1 MRKSL
6 FAIAALTLAA
16 STFTIKADAMPLGGL
31 GSAADSLGIVEK
43 SQFFYGGRDYCWY
56 PDGWHGPGFYW
67 CGYAYRPGF
76 GWGGP
81 MGWRGWRGGEGRRW
95 RGGDGMRF
103 QGGRGVGGPR
113 MMGPRVGAPGGGGRG
128 GGGGGGGRGVGGPK
142 H

>member
-1 MRKSL
+1 MRVSELKRIRRAVECQRHRNIWRMDMRKLILTAAAVALTASSL
-6 FAIAALTLAA
+6 FV
-16 STFTIKADAMPLGGL
+16 SKADAMSLGASSGL
-31 GSAADSLGIVEK
+31 RSAADSLGIVEK

-103 QGGRGVGGPR
+103 Q
-113 MMGPRVGAPGGGGRG
+113 
-128 GGGGGGGRGVGGPK
+128 
-142 H
+142 